1 MQRANTSLT
10 REEYAARACAN
21 QQGKVHQLLHDVGL
35 VASHPDH
42 PNIAVE
48 SALFELCCVLLQRLA
63 DIRSYTR
70 TDYI

>member
-1 MQRANTSLT
+1 MQRAADVPCPVGWHMRVL
-10 REEYAARACAN
+10 RILRVLKAC
-21 QQGKVHQLLHDVGL
+21 LLHDVGL
-35 VASHPDH
+35 VASHSDH

-63 DIRSYTR
+63 DIRLYTR